1 MGSCAF
7 SAPFTVFFFP
17 CFSSIFLFTTFP
29 TRGLA
34 ACRYFVHALLSV
46 FQNDLLEQLT
56 ARIKTLED
64 AGSLTDVPARLSR
77 ITQYGFRREEDFDKY
92 EALAMAEQL
101 AIAAKL
107 SGHEKAPTFDA
118 IACTL
123 REKLPVSKKH
133 FKAYFVALL
142 QIRSTRKFLKPW
154 PKWISPLSLL
164 SPVQLLAPAEPPV
177 RHLLV
182 QPADVRGSFATLV
195 ECLAT
200 WLQGVLSGLATEV
213 THSRVLVP
221 FCRLLEGNRIWICC
235 V

>member
-7 SAPFTVFFFP
+7 SAPLVFFFP
-17 CFSSIFLFTTFP
+17 CFSFIFLFTAFP

-46 FQNDLLEQLT
+46 FQNNLLEQLT

-92 EALAMAEQL
+92 EALAMTEQL
-101 AIAAKL
+101 ATVAKL

-123 REKLPVSKKH
+123 REKLPVSKKQ

-142 QIRSTRKFLKPW
+142 GDKEYAKVLEAVAKVDKSFKSSVSGPASGSSGTSGQASARPTGRRQRVFCYACGMPGHMASRCFKRFSNRSYPQSRPR
-154 PKWISPLSLL
+154 PLL
-164 SPVQLLAPAEPPV
+164 PPPGG
-177 RHLLV
+177 
-182 QPADVRGSFATLV
+182 Q
-195 ECLAT
+195 
-200 WLQGVLSGLATEV
+200 
-213 THSRVLVP
+213 
-221 FCRLLEGNRIWICC
+221 
-235 V
+235 